1 MKSKVEAIK
10 CAAVVALISFG
21 IYIECQLNFHC
32 VNYVLNMIADIL
44 KVLVTNDNLYS
55 ILSCGY
61 IWLKKLNGET
71 GKEIV
76 GTVASGVF
84 GSIVVTGIIYIVEYK
99 IQLREYI
106 NNLIIS
112 QKEHIRTVNA
122 LTHVSSFIDDPY
134 DMKRNAY
141 MEYIGNSS
149 KLYRKEKFIKRIES
163 KKSLSD
169 NKKREIIERNQ
180 SLFSFKHHSDN
191 LYKEWIWN
199 TASEEKRN
207 RILKGCEEK
216 EIYLNDVLKDLFFK
230 TDLELIAAFYD
241 YRELYLKD
249 ISKIKQITDE
259 IYFLNKKN
267 ENNKMIKEAI
277 TLDEKMHERINLELE
292 GFFESTDMY
301 ASFRE
306 SRKSLLEKIESLQ
319 NYFYEENMKQVRAVN
334 IFNEWCERIKKD
346 ILKEKFEEEYFPEPK
361 NKFRIGSDGASYPY
375 EFLRRTRL
383 QCWDYKQFTDFD
395 KNREYLEK
403 MGYKY

>member
-44 KVLVTNDNLYS
+44 KELVTNDNLYS

-84 GSIVVTGIIYIVEYK
+84 GSIVVTGIIYIVEYR

-180 SLFSFKHHSDN
+180 SLFSFKHQSDN
-191 LYKEWIWN
+191 VYKEWIWN

-216 EIYLNDVLKDLFFK
+216 EI
-230 TDLELIAAFYD
+230 
-241 YRELYLKD
+241 
-249 ISKIKQITDE
+249 
-259 IYFLNKKN
+259 
-267 ENNKMIKEAI
+267 
-277 TLDEKMHERINLELE
+277 
-292 GFFESTDMY
+292 
-301 ASFRE
+301 
-306 SRKSLLEKIESLQ
+306 
-319 NYFYEENMKQVRAVN
+319 
-334 IFNEWCERIKKD
+334 
-346 ILKEKFEEEYFPEPK
+346 
-361 NKFRIGSDGASYPY
+361 
-375 EFLRRTRL
+375 
-383 QCWDYKQFTDFD
+383 
-395 KNREYLEK
+395 
-403 MGYKY
+403 